1 MALIAILC
9 VYTLVFISIS
19 LSQIIFL
26 RRESVKKAVI
36 LDEKLYKESAQ
47 IGISNEKFK
56 IISQIYTLILYS
68 AWILWGF
75 AWLKSKIIG
84 ENSVNSVNLRSQ
96 SSINFDENL
105 ANFSSQISANSN
117 TQNLAN
123 SSLQNSA
130 NLAENPV
137 NFVNLDTQ
145 NLANFAENSA
155 KFNSQISTNLDTQ
168 NPTNFAN
175 FSTQNSINSA
185 EISTNLNTQNS
196 AANSL
201 NLDTQNSA
209 NLAENPANSLNFTE
223 NSAEIFGIFSSST
236 LENTLFLLAFLAINT
251 LATLPL
257 SWYEDFVKDKKHGF
271 SNMSAALFIKDT
283 LRNLVLLGIFGFLL
297 IFVLVF
303 CFEKLGSW
311 WWLGAFGVAFAAIL
325 IAQILYPT
333 LIAPLY
339 NKMQPL
345 KDEHLQGE
353 IAALMQKCGFKSS
366 GVFVMDASKRDKRL
380 NAYFGGLFRSKRVVL
395 FDTLLKALKTRQLL
409 AVLGH
414 ELGHFVHKDLLKG
427 LFSSA
432 LMLFL
437 LFFIFANL
445 PEFFYTQSGLNGVNA
460 GVFAL
465 FLIFGEIFTLIFS
478 PFLNFL
484 SRKNEF
490 NADKH
495 GAAMTS
501 KADMSAALLVLAREN
516 KAFISSARLYE
527 IFHLSHPTISQ
538 RLRALE

>member
-1 MALIAILC
+1 MALVAILC

-56 IISQIYTLILYS
+56 IISQIYTLVLYS

-84 ENSVNSVNLRSQ
+84 EKSVNSVNLS
-96 SSINFDENL
+96 
-105 ANFSSQISANSN
+105 
-117 TQNLAN
+117 TQN
-123 SSLQNSA
+123 
-130 NLAENPV
+130 P
-137 NFVNLDTQ
+137 
-145 NLANFAENSA
+145 ANFAENS
-155 KFNSQISTNLDTQ
+155 
-168 NPTNFAN
+168 
-175 FSTQNSINSA
+175 
-185 EISTNLNTQNS
+185 TNLNTQIS
-196 AANSL
+196 A
-201 NLDTQNSA
+201 
-209 NLAENPANSLNFTE
+209 NFTE

-283 LRNLVLLGIFGFLL
+283 LRNLILLGIFGFLL

>member
-1 MALIAILC
+1 MALVAILC

-56 IISQIYTLILYS
+56 IISQIYTLVLYS

-84 ENSVNSVNLRSQ
+84 ENSVNSVNLA
-96 SSINFDENL
+96 EN
-105 ANFSSQISANSN
+105 SANS
-117 TQNLAN
+117 L
-123 SSLQNSA
+123 
-130 NLAENPV
+130 
-137 NFVNLDTQ
+137 NLDTQ
-145 NLANFAENSA
+145 NLANLAENSA

-168 NPTNFAN
+168 NLANFAN
-175 FSTQNSINSA
+175 FSTQNSTNFTENLT
-185 EISTNLNTQNS
+185 EI
-196 AANSL
+196 
-201 NLDTQNSA
+201 SA
-209 NLAENPANSLNFTE
+209 NLAENPANSLNLAE
-223 NSAEIFGIFSSST
+223 NSTEIFGIFSSST

-353 IAALMQKCGFKSS
+353 IATLMQKCGFKSS

-501 KADMSAALLVLAREN
+501 KADMSAALLVLAHEN